1 MPKGVPLC
9 PVFKAAHHSV
19 MREKAARDVDEKR
32 TKYELKL
39 SSSSSSNS
47 STNSSSNSSSTFSCS
62 SPDSKES
69 VSPPKGR
76 EV

>member
-9 PVFKAAHHSV
+9 PVFRAAHHSV

-39 SSSSSSNS
+39 SSSS
-47 STNSSSNSSSTFSCS
+47 NSSSTSSANSSFS
-62 SPDSKES
+62 DSQES

>member
-9 PVFKAAHHSV
+9 PVFRAAHHSV

-39 SSSSSSNS
+39 SSSS
-47 STNSSSNSSSTFSCS
+47 NSSSNSSSTSSANSSFS
-62 SPDSKES
+62 DSQES